1 VELRALAGG
10 TKFHVLNS
18 AGILTF
24 PAHRLDLVRP
34 GLILYGVSPLPE
46 YSREIEPVLSWKS
59 RVILL
64 RDLPAGASVSYGRSF
79 IAEKPIRTALVAVGY
94 ADGFPR
100 QVSGRGA
107 CVLVRGV
114 RCPLLGRV
122 TMDQIVVDVSMVP
135 DAALG
140 DEATLIG
147 SNGTAKIDVS
157 ELARQADT
165 ISWEILTGIG
175 RRVEHF
181 HT

>member
-1 VELRALAGG
+1 M
-10 TKFHVLNS
+10 LNS

-24 PAHRLDLVRP
+24 PSHSLDLVRP
-34 GLILYGVSPLPE
+34 GLILYGISPLPE
-46 YSREIEPVLSWKS
+46 YSTEIEPVLTWKS

-64 RDLPAGASVSYGRSF
+64 RDLPTGASVSYGRSF
-79 IAEKPIRTALVAVGY
+79 IAKNPIRTALVAVGY

-122 TMDQIVVDVSMVP
+122 TMDQIVVDVSRVP

-140 DEATLIG
+140 DEVTLIG
-147 SNGTAKIDVS
+147 ADGSAKIDIS

-165 ISWEILTGIG
+165 IPWEILTGIG

-181 HT
+181 QT